1 MKRTLLAGAF
11 LGCIPAANW
20 LIGNVGTVCIPAGP
34 CLIPVAPGLMAPS
47 GVLMGSET
55 VEAIAWPMIG
65 AALALRDAV
74 HEAMGRRA
82 VLALVAAGAGLSLAF
97 SPPAL
102 AIASAAAFLLSELAD
117 FAIYDRLRRR
127 GLAMAVLL
135 SGIAGAVLDSLLFS
149 ALAFGSVAWAPGLIL
164 AKLYASAAFALWLAM
179 RRRSVAA

>member
-1 MKRTLLAGAF
+1 VKRTLLAGAF

-47 GVLMGSET
+47 GVL
-55 VEAIAWPMIG
+55 MIG